1 MYSRHTFLGSVWR
14 HGIVLLLCA
23 FSIFPALWIA
33 SASFNATNNMQL
45 QQLIPPNPSFAHY
58 RELFT
63 SDRYN
68 YGWWLFNSVKISLLT
83 SALTVIMAGLGA
95 YAFSRF
101 RFKGRR
107 VGLLGLLLIQMF
119 PQMLAIVAI
128 FLLILSL
135 GDIFPWAG
143 LNTHTGL
150 ILVYLGGA
158 MGFNTWLMKGYFD
171 TIPRSLE
178 ESAKV
183 DGATPFQAFYL
194 IILPLA
200 RPILATIFVLSFITA
215 YSELFIAT
223 ILLRSNSQF
232 TLAVGMNLLI
242 SNRYDN
248 RWGMFAAGALIAAI
262 PFLIVFIIAQRSLVA
277 GLTRGSVKE

>member
-1 MYSRHTFLGSVWR
+1 MYSRHSLLGSVWR

-23 FSIFPALWIA
+23 FSVFPALWIA

-45 QQLIPPNPSFAHY
+45 QQLIPPNPSLTHY
-58 RELFT
+58 KELFT

-68 YGWWLFNSVKISLLT
+68 YGWWLFNSLKISLLT
-83 SALTVIMAGLGA
+83 SVFTVIMAGLGA

-107 VGLLGLLLIQMF
+107 VGLLALLLIQMF
-119 PQMLAIVAI
+119 PQMLAMVAL
-128 FLLILSL
+128 FLLVLSL

-143 LNTHTGL
+143 LNTHTAL
-150 ILVYLGGA
+150 IFVYLGGA

-248 RWGMFAAGALIAAI
+248 RWGMFAAGALVAAV
-262 PFLIVFIIAQRSLVA
+262 PFLVVFIIAQKSLVS
-277 GLTRGSVKE
+277 GLTRGSVKG

>member
-1 MYSRHTFLGSVWR
+1 MYDKHTILGRVWR
-14 HGIVLLLCA
+14 HGLILILVA
-23 FSIFPALWIA
+23 FSLLPVLWIV
-33 SASFNATNNMQL
+33 SASFNATNNIQV
-45 QQLIPPNPSFAHY
+45 QQIIPPLPTLEHY

-63 SDRYN
+63 TPQYPFAI
-68 YGWWLFNSVKISLLT
+68 WLWNSLKVTLIT
-83 SALTVIMAGLGA
+83 AFLTVVLAGLGA

-119 PQMLAIVAI
+119 PQMLAMVALY
-128 FLLILSL
+128 LLLLSL
-135 GDIFPWAG
+135 GGMFPWAG

-150 ILVYLGGA
+150 IFVYLGGA

-183 DGATPFQAFYL
+183 DGASPFQAFYM

-200 RPILATIFVLSFITA
+200 RPILATIFILSFIST
-215 YSELFIAT
+215 YSEFILAT
-223 ILLRSNSQF
+223 IFLRDSQKF
-232 TLAVGMNLLI
+232 TLPVGMSLLI
-242 SNRYDN
+242 SDQFSR
-248 RWGMFAAGALIAAI
+248 RWGMFAAGAILAMI
-262 PFLIVFIIAQRSLVA
+262 PFLAVFILSQRSLVS

>member
-1 MYSRHTFLGSVWR
+1 
-14 HGIVLLLCA
+14 
-23 FSIFPALWIA
+23 
-33 SASFNATNNMQL
+33 MQL
-45 QQLIPPNPSFAHY
+45 QELIPPNPSFAHY
-58 RELFT
+58 KELFT
-63 SDRYN
+63 SERYQF
-68 YGWWLFNSVKISLLT
+68 GRWLFNSLKISLLT
-83 SALTVIMAGLGA
+83 SAFTVTMAGLGA

-107 VGLLGLLLIQMF
+107 VGLLSLLLIQMF

-178 ESAKV
+178 ESANV

-248 RWGMFAAGALIAAI
+248 RWGMFAAGALVAAI
-262 PFLIVFIIAQRSLVA
+262 PFLIVFIIAQRSLVS
-277 GLTRGSVKE
+277 GLTRGSVKG

>member
-1 MYSRHTFLGSVWR
+1 MYDKHTFLGSLWR
-14 HGIVLLLCA
+14 HGILIILVVFSVFPVL
-23 FSIFPALWIA
+23 WVA
-33 SASFNATNNMQL
+33 SASFNATNNMQV
-45 QQLIPPNPSFAHY
+45 QQLIPPHPTLTHY

-63 SDRYN
+63 SDR
-68 YGWWLFNSVKISLLT
+68 WQFSRWLLNSLKVTLITSVFTVLL
-83 SALTVIMAGLGA
+83 AALGA
-95 YAFSRF
+95 YSFSRF

-107 VGLLGLLLIQMF
+107 VGLLSLLLIQMF
-119 PQMLAIVAI
+119 PQMLAMVAI
-128 FLLILSL
+128 FLLLLTL
-135 GDIFPWAG
+135 GDFFPWAG

-183 DGATPFQAFYL
+183 DGATPFQAFTR

-215 YSELFIAT
+215 YSEFLLASI
-223 ILLRSNSQF
+223 ILRDTSQF
-232 TLAVGMNLLI
+232 TLSVGMRLMI
-242 SNRYDN
+242 ADQYGR
-248 RWGMFAAGALIAAI
+248 RWGLFAAGAIIAMI
-262 PFLIVFIIAQRSLVA
+262 PFLVVFIISQRSLVS

>member
-1 MYSRHTFLGSVWR
+1 MYDKPTILGSTWR
-14 HGIVLLLCA
+14 HIVLLLLSA
-23 FSIFPALWIA
+23 FAVFPVLWIA

-45 QQLIPPNPSFAHY
+45 QQLIPPNPSLVHY

-68 YGWWLFNSVKISLLT
+68 YAIWLWNSLKITLIT
-83 SALTVIMAGLGA
+83 SSLTVMLAGLSA

-107 VGLLGLLLIQMF
+107 VGLLSLLLIQMF
-119 PQMLAIVAI
+119 PQMLAMVAI
-128 FLLILSL
+128 FMLVLSL
-135 GDIFPWAG
+135 GDVFPWAG
-143 LNTHTGL
+143 LNTHTAL
-150 ILVYLGGA
+150 IFVYLGGA
-158 MGFNTWLMKGYFD
+158 MGINTWLMKGYFD

-183 DGATPFQAFYL
+183 DGATPFQAFYK

-200 RPILATIFVLSFITA
+200 RPILATIFILSFITT
-215 YSELFIAT
+215 YGELIIAS
-223 ILLRSNSQF
+223 ILLRSNDQF
-232 TLAVGMNLLI
+232 TLPVGMHLMI
-242 SNRYDN
+242 ADQYSQ
-248 RWGMFAAGALIAAI
+248 RWGMFSAGAIVAML
-262 PFLIVFIIAQRSLVA
+262 PFLVMFVLSQRSLVS

>member
-68 YGWWLFNSVKISLLT
+68 YGWWFFNSVKISLLT
-83 SALTVIMAGLGA
+83 STLTVIMAGLGA

>member
-1 MYSRHTFLGSVWR
+1 MYDKHTLLGSIWR
-14 HGIVLLLCA
+14 HGILLALVVFSVFPVL
-23 FSIFPALWIA
+23 WVA
-33 SASFNATNNMQL
+33 SASFNATNNMQV
-45 QQLIPPNPSFAHY
+45 QQLIPPHPTLSHY

-63 SDRYN
+63 SDR
-68 YGWWLFNSVKISLLT
+68 WQFTQWLLNSLKITLIT
-83 SALTVIMAGLGA
+83 SAFTVLLAALGA
-95 YAFSRF
+95 YSFSRF

-107 VGLLGLLLIQMF
+107 VGLLSLLLIQMF
-119 PQMLAIVAI
+119 PQMLAMVAI
-128 FLLILSL
+128 FLLLLTL
-135 GDIFPWAG
+135 GDFFPWAG

-183 DGATPFQAFYL
+183 DGATPFQAFTR

-200 RPILATIFVLSFITA
+200 RPILATIFVLSFISV
-215 YSELFIAT
+215 YSELILAS
-223 ILLRSNSQF
+223 ILLRDTSQF
-232 TLAVGMNLLI
+232 TLAVGMRLMI
-242 SNRYDN
+242 ADQYGR
-248 RWGMFAAGALIAAI
+248 RWGLFAAGAIIAMI
-262 PFLIVFIIAQRSLVA
+262 PFLIVFIISQRSLVS

>member
-1 MYSRHTFLGSVWR
+1 MYSKHTVLGSIWR
-14 HGIVLLLCA
+14 HGVILVLVA
-23 FSIFPALWIA
+23 FAIFPALWIA

-45 QQLIPPNPSFAHY
+45 QKLIPPQPTLAHY

-63 SDRYN
+63 SEQYPFLT
-68 YGWWLFNSVKISLLT
+68 WLWNSLKVTLIT
-83 SALTVIMAGLGA
+83 ATLTVVLAGLGA

-119 PQMLAIVAI
+119 PQILAMVAI
-128 FLLILSL
+128 YLLVFAL
-135 GDIFPWAG
+135 GNIFPWAG
-143 LNTHTGL
+143 LNTHTAL

-183 DGATPFQAFYL
+183 DGATPFQAFVW

-200 RPILATIFVLSFITA
+200 RPILATIFILSFIST
-215 YSELFIAT
+215 YSELMLAT
-223 ILLRSNSQF
+223 ILLQDKNQF
-232 TLAVGMNLLI
+232 TLPVGMNLLL
-242 SNRYDN
+242 SQQFGQ
-248 RWGMFAAGALIAAI
+248 RWGIFAAGALIAMI
-262 PFLIVFIIAQRSLVA
+262 PFLVVFIISQRSLVS
-277 GLTRGSVKE
+277 GLTRGGVKE

>member
-1 MYSRHTFLGSVWR
+1 MYSRHTLLGSVWR

-23 FSIFPALWIA
+23 FSVFPALWIA

-45 QQLIPPNPSFAHY
+45 KQLIPPKPSFTHY
-58 RELFT
+58 RELFM
-63 SDRYN
+63 SERYQ
-68 YGWWLFNSVKISLLT
+68 YGRWLFNSLKISLLT

-107 VGLLGLLLIQMF
+107 VGLLSLLLIQMF

-215 YSELFIAT
+215 YSELFIAM

-262 PFLIVFIIAQRSLVA
+262 PFLIVFVIAQRSLVS
-277 GLTRGSVKE
+277 GLTRGSVKG